1 MIADLKLFRFVDQV
15 LRFQDLGVLCDLE
28 MDVSDA
34 LIRLLCDL
42 LDDRRL
48 LVHLFRGERGR
59 GSVDDFD
66 SLDLIARERDLGIR
80 LGIHLI

>member
-1 MIADLKLFRFVDQV
+1 MIANWKLFRFVEEV

-48 LVHLFRGERGR
+48 LLHLFRGERGR

-66 SLDLIARERDLGIR
+66 CLDLIVRERDLGIR
-80 LGIHLI
+80 WRIHLI